1 MLAQLQPRSV
11 DESKVAQ
18 CFSLLGVLSVL
29 DQQHA
34 IRAIDIALWSA
45 HDLLDALDSVAVSLP
60 NFGGVYACHWFTVS
74 KPEPCKQGFGLNPG
88 CAPGGGASALGVFAL
103 GLPVCLTAV

>member
-1 MLAQLQPRSV
+1 MLSQLKPQSV
-11 DESKVAQ
+11 DEAEVAQ
-18 CFSLLGVLSVL
+18 RFCLLGVLSVL

-60 NFGGVYACHWFTVS
+60 NFGGVYACHGFTVL
-74 KPEPCKQGFGLNPG
+74 KRTRC
-88 CAPGGGASALGVFAL
+88 
-103 GLPVCLTAV
+103 

>member
-1 MLAQLQPRSV
+1 MLAQLQQRSV
-11 DESKVAQ
+11 DEAEFAQ
-18 CFSLLGVLSVL
+18 CFSLLGVLGVL

-60 NFGGVYACHWFTVS
+60 NFGGVYACHGFTLL
-74 KPEPCKQGFGLNPG
+74 K
-88 CAPGGGASALGVFAL
+88 
-103 GLPVCLTAV
+103 